1 MATIRKR
8 GDYQWQAIVKRK
20 GHYCSRTFD
29 YKADAEKWSRKTE
42 REIDQG
48 TFAPENESLTTTLF
62 KALERY
68 AREVTP
74 GKKGQARE
82 INRIKRW
89 QEHPLAKKT
98 LAGIKGSDLAKFR
111 DDRRTA
117 DKVSD
122 ATIRL
127 ELMLLSAIYKRARTD
142 WGMVGLASPLAS
154 MTLPAGSRKRER
166 RLRDGEEDTLLEF
179 ITKAMPRTPYA
190 RELLELDLETGMRQS
205 EILGIE
211 WNDIRLKQKHI
222 HLDETKSG
230 DPRDVPLSP
239 RAIQIIE
246 SIPRPIS
253 GGRLFNVTQDRLIRG
268 FIQAC
273 KLGRE
278 SHEDPSPGFLEN
290 LKFHDLRHEAA
301 SRWASILEAHE
312 LCKMFGWKT
321 MQMALRYYHPTGQSI
336 AEKLAYQNNKYHLLK
351 LGNQKACEI
360 KGERR
365 QMS

>member
-8 GDYQWQAIVKRK
+8 GDYQWQAIVKQK
-20 GHYCSRTFD
+20 GQYLSKTFS
-29 YKADAEKWSRKTE
+29 YKVEAEKWSRKVE

-48 TFAPENESLTTTLF
+48 IFTQETASQSTTL
-62 KALERY
+62 KDALERY
-68 AREVTP
+68 AKEVTP
-74 GKKGQARE
+74 SKKGEARE

-89 QEHPLAKKT
+89 QEHSLAKKT
-98 LAGIKGSDLAKFR
+98 LANIRGSDLAKHR
-111 DDRRTA
+111 DDRRNF

-127 ELMLLSAIYKRARTD
+127 ELMLLSSVFKRARTD
-142 WGMVGLASPLAS
+142 WGMTGLPNPLAS

-166 RLRDGEEDTLLEF
+166 RLQDGEEAALLEH
-179 ITKAMPRTPYA
+179 ISKAMPRTPHIK
-190 RELLELDLETGMRQS
+190 ELLELDIETGMRQS
-205 EILGIE
+205 ELLGVE
-211 WNDIRLKQKHI
+211 WSDVKLKEKHI

-246 SIPRPIS
+246 SIPRPIE

-278 SHEDPSPGFLEN
+278 AVENPQPGFLEN

-301 SRWASILEAHE
+301 SRWASVLEAHE

-336 AEKLAYQNNKYHLLK
+336 AEKLALK
-351 LGNQKACEI
+351 IAN
-360 KGERR
+360 
-365 QMS
+365 